1 MMNCVLIV
9 TNFNAGRK
17 RAVRYKKRVIDF
29 VLKYTK
35 SFKFVDIDEFRE
47 TDLAPY
53 DTIFAMGGDGTVNKI
68 IPYIVNTD
76 KVLGIIPC
84 GTANLLAAKLG
95 LSGNI
100 NKTLKIIEKQNVK
113 KIDVFD
119 INENKCV
126 LRCGLGYDSDIICK
140 TPQSLK
146 NRFGYFAYFI
156 AGIIFGFRLKNKE
169 YKMTIDGDMKE
180 VKASCIIFANAAN
193 MYKNI
198 VTLGNGAELDDGLM
212 DIFVLKITN
221 PVIFYIE
228 FLSIILGIRNNN
240 IRAEY
245 LKAKNIKIENNWL
258 MCHIDGEKKNLKG
271 DIEIKILEKAVRV
284 FNKK

>member
-9 TNFNAGRK
+9 TNFDAGRK
-17 RAVRYKKRVIDF
+17 RAVRYKKRVISF
-29 VLKYTK
+29 VLQHTK
-35 SFKFVDIDEFRE
+35 SFKFVDIDELRE
-47 TDLAPY
+47 LDLTPY

-100 NKTLKIIEKQNVK
+100 NKTLKILDKQNIR

-119 INENKCV
+119 INGDKCA
-126 LRCGLGYDSDIICK
+126 LRCGFGYDSDIICK

-156 AGIIFGFRLKNKE
+156 AGIIFGFRLKNRE
-169 YKMTIDGDMKE
+169 YKMTIDGNKKE
-180 VKASCIIFANAAN
+180 VDASCMIFANAAN

-198 VTLGNGAELDDGLM
+198 VTLGNDAELDDGLM
-212 DIFVLKITN
+212 DIFMLKVTN
-221 PVIFYIE
+221 PVIFYLE
-228 FLSIILGIRNNN
+228 FLSIILGIRKNNT
-240 IRAEY
+240 RAEY
-245 LKAKNIKIENNWL
+245 FKAKSVKIENNWL
-258 MCHIDGEKKNLKG
+258 VCHIDGEKRNLKG
-271 DIEIKILEKAVRV
+271 DIDISISQKAVNV
-284 FNKK
+284 IGK

>member
-9 TNFNAGRK
+9 TNFDAGRK
-17 RAVRYKKRVIDF
+17 KAVKYKKRVIDF

-35 SFKFVDIDEFRE
+35 SFKFVEIDEFRE
-47 TDLAPY
+47 IDLTPY

-68 IPYIVNTD
+68 VPYIINTD

-100 NKTLKIIEKQNVK
+100 NKILKIIEKQNVR
-113 KIDVFD
+113 KIDIFD
-119 INENKCV
+119 VNGNKCA

-156 AGIIFGFRLKNKE
+156 AGIIFGFRLKNRE
-169 YKMTIDGDMKE
+169 YKMTIDGNRKE
-180 VKASCIIFANAAN
+180 INASCIIFANAAN

-198 VTLGNGAELDDGLM
+198 VTLGNCAELDDGLM
-212 DIFVLKITN
+212 DIFMLKVTN
-221 PVIFYIE
+221 PVIFYLE

-240 IRAEY
+240 ARAEY
-245 LKAKNIKIENNWL
+245 FKAKNVSIENNWIV
-258 MCHIDGEKKNLKG
+258 CHIDGEKKNLKENI
-271 DIEIKILEKAVRV
+271 DIVISQKAVNV
-284 FNKK
+284 FGK